1 MTMFRNQS
9 SLTDPELHP
18 VLTERSIAYLHER
31 AVPHDIAKACGLSSL
46 TKHQIEYLLARD
58 GANTSDGL
66 GIPYKGH
73 GEISWRVRLDEVP
86 DQEKKNRWRWSKG
99 EAVRPYFPPCIPAEV
114 WQDVAEPIIITE
126 GPIKSLAVWAA
137 GHVSIGLAGM
147 DTGHDPK
154 PWQERRIAKLRDEL
168 LERVALQGRKV
179 IIVADAGRMLNP
191 MVANG
196 EARFALA
203 LKNAGAVVYVAALP
217 LRENNKDQGPDDFLV
232 AKGGEKFQE
241 ILDAAELADPVA
253 RVQQAFQGTKKEAS
267 RKLYI
272 WLDEFPFVASLAI
285 GGSLVQ
291 DHCAFEAKPHVP
303 RKLFT
308 ERVSRFKAQLVGKT
322 LAAESGSDDVD
333 EVINKMNEVHAI
345 VRQGTNIS
353 ILWEQEER
361 YNSKR
366 EPRKVVEFYG
376 QSDLELYYKNKTV
389 WVDQGEGQP
398 RKELSIL
405 RYWMKHPQRRTFDNV
420 VFAPE
425 GEPEGAYNLW
435 NGWGVHPRKGDWSL
449 LRAHLWENI
458 CSRNDGIFKW
468 VMAWMANGVQ
478 NPAKKP
484 GTAIVLRGKE
494 GTGKGV
500 LVSNYG
506 ALFGQHF
513 LQVSNPKHFLG
524 NFNAHLANCLFLFVD
539 EAFWAGDKSSDGILK
554 ALITEDTLNIER
566 KGQDVIKMANLIFL
580 MMASNN
586 DWVVPAGLEARRHC
600 VLDVSESRM
609 QDKEYFAAIQEQMD
623 NGGREAFMYDLLH
636 TDLTIADI
644 RTVPKTA
651 ALLEQKIYSMTPIQ
665 QFWYN
670 RLRDGSLDETAT
682 WKEAVPT
689 AELYSMYIKESQ
701 LIGEKRRS
709 RETEFGMQL
718 KKLVPWCVKKKRV
731 ISAKAWG
738 GGTEEKRLWC
748 YFFPPLDECRKH
760 FAAQLQEP
768 GLDWE
773 DEEGI
778 VEDMNVTDSKT
789 PASTTDRT
797 SPAANAFDF

>member
-1 MTMFRNQS
+1 
-9 SLTDPELHP
+9 
-18 VLTERSIAYLHER
+18 
-31 AVPHDIAKACGLSSL
+31 
-46 TKHQIEYLLARD
+46 
-58 GANTSDGL
+58 
-66 GIPYKGH
+66 
-73 GEISWRVRLDEVP
+73 
-86 DQEKKNRWRWSKG
+86 
-99 EAVRPYFPPCIPAEV
+99 
-114 WQDVAEPIIITE
+114 
-126 GPIKSLAVWAA
+126 
-137 GHVSIGLAGM
+137 
-147 DTGHDPK
+147 
-154 PWQERRIAKLRDEL
+154 
-168 LERVALQGRKV
+168 
-179 IIVADAGRMLNP
+179 
-191 MVANG
+191 
-196 EARFALA
+196 
-203 LKNAGAVVYVAALP
+203 
-217 LRENNKDQGPDDFLV
+217 
-232 AKGGEKFQE
+232 
-241 ILDAAELADPVA
+241 
-253 RVQQAFQGTKKEAS
+253 
-267 RKLYI
+267 
-272 WLDEFPFVASLAI
+272 
-285 GGSLVQ
+285 
-291 DHCAFEAKPHVP
+291 
-303 RKLFT
+303 
-308 ERVSRFKAQLVGKT
+308 
-322 LAAESGSDDVD
+322 
-333 EVINKMNEVHAI
+333 
-345 VRQGTNIS
+345 
-353 ILWEQEER
+353 
-361 YNSKR
+361 
-366 EPRKVVEFYG
+366 
-376 QSDLELYYKNKTV
+376 
-389 WVDQGEGQP
+389 
-398 RKELSIL
+398 
-405 RYWMKHPQRRTFDNV
+405 
-420 VFAPE
+420 
-425 GEPEGAYNLW
+425 
-435 NGWGVHPRKGDWSL
+435 
-449 LRAHLWENI
+449 
-458 CSRNDGIFKW
+458 
-468 VMAWMANGVQ
+468 
-478 NPAKKP
+478 
-484 GTAIVLRGKE
+484 
-494 GTGKGV
+494 
-500 LVSNYG
+500 
-506 ALFGQHF
+506 
-513 LQVSNPKHFLG
+513 VSNPKHFLG

-609 QDKEYFAAIQEQMD
+609 QDKAYFAAIQEQMD

-636 TDLTIADI
+636 TDLSIADI

-778 VEDMNVTDSKT
+778 VEDMNAPDSKT

-797 SPAANAFDF
+797 SPAADAFNF